1 MQWNR
6 ALWIQGLFLF
16 FSVQST
22 YILNV
27 LKLTTPSLKPLVMLL
42 MLVCGSENE
51 DGRLADDILA
61 VSGDPSQE
69 KEGVRDREG
78 KELWEK

>member
-1 MQWNR
+1 MQWKR
-6 ALWIQGLFLF
+6 ALWIQGLFFL

-27 LKLTTPSLKPLVMLL
+27 LKLTTSKLKPLVMLL

-51 DGRLADDILA
+51 DDRLADDILA

-69 KEGVRDREG
+69 KEGVKDREG